1 MVDTESP
8 LPANPQPLFIADE
21 VALDFINTAYGVAPD
36 RRECLGSDQQVL
48 DWMRRAGLMEHIETR
63 APASG
68 KNGVLLRA
76 ALELRETAIELIE
89 RRKAG
94 AHANASALNRVL
106 ALGSAHLELVWKKG
120 QLPQLVELHRAET
133 MDAVLVPLAEA
144 IARLLVEGDFDLVRQ
159 CESADC
165 TLWFYDRTK
174 SHHRRW
180 CSMSMC
186 GNRAKVA
193 AFRAR
198 QKGS

>member
-1 MVDTESP
+1 MVNAASPPSES
-8 LPANPQPLFIADE
+8 LAPLFIADE

-48 DWMRRAGLMEHIETR
+48 AWLQRAGLMERMEMSP
-63 APASG
+63 PAG
-68 KNGVLLRA
+68 KHGVLLRA

-94 AHANASALNRVL
+94 GLANVSVLNRIL
-106 ALGSAHLELVWKKG
+106 ALGNAHLELVWKKG
-120 QLPQLVELHRAET
+120 QPPKLTELYRATTSE
-133 MDAVLVPLAEA
+133 AVLVPMAEA
-144 IARLLVEGDFDLVRQ
+144 IARLLAEGDFDLVRQ
-159 CESADC
+159 CESTDC

-198 QKGS
+198 QKGD